1 MINNTESEI
10 SPAEHS
16 RLRPNIAVMEFLY
29 HWDYFITTV
38 EVFKNLAN
46 VFLIVGEDFRA
57 NLERNYRFRINDFK
71 HLVVQNL
78 NWPQINAYITE
89 NQISKIFIPTV
100 QGFEFTYAFSH
111 FDPPVPF
118 YFTIHNFDLW
128 LGKRTLIPNGGEG
141 LIAEVN
147 RVNSLMCSQIIRRS
161 EGIVTI
167 DENLKDHVTPLIKEK
182 EVYVMPW
189 KVNKKLVPSPRL
201 DDPEVKEI
209 VFTVPASIQ
218 RGRRNYGVILETF
231 KVLSKT
237 CSNVKLI
244 LLGRPVG
251 VYGREVINKS
261 RLINDS
267 AGRQVIECF
276 DGFVHQNIYDDRIKS
291 SHYFILPL
299 ENLDII
305 GKYKASAAMF
315 DALLAGRPILVPQ
328 KMIFSQGFVSRY
340 GEGFIVYDDLKET
353 IEDILEGPGSEL
365 EASTEAAVRNANTFF
380 IKNQV
385 ELAGKNFFNQEAV

>member
-1 MINNTESEI
+1 
-10 SPAEHS
+10 
-16 RLRPNIAVMEFLY
+16 
-29 HWDYFITTV
+29 
-38 EVFKNLAN
+38 
-46 VFLIVGEDFRA
+46 
-57 NLERNYRFRINDFK
+57 
-71 HLVVQNL
+71 
-78 NWPQINAYITE
+78 
-89 NQISKIFIPTV
+89 
-100 QGFEFTYAFSH
+100 
-111 FDPPVPF
+111 
-118 YFTIHNFDLW
+118 
-128 LGKRTLIPNGGEG
+128 
-141 LIAEVN
+141 
-147 RVNSLMCSQIIRRS
+147 
-161 EGIVTI
+161 
-167 DENLKDHVTPLIKEK
+167 
-182 EVYVMPW
+182 
-189 KVNKKLVPSPRL
+189 
-201 DDPEVKEI
+201 
-209 VFTVPASIQ
+209 
-218 RGRRNYGVILETF
+218 VILETF